1 MLTRSHILPKL
12 KPFENKRDILVHD
25 QDVSDIMTG
34 ILANHNRYKSE
45 YDKICISFLG
55 FNQRQTLENIWNF
68 VKHNVRYRVEPE
80 STQYLK
86 SPGAIFAP
94 GTTSDCKNMA
104 LACAGIIDAL
114 NRHGANFNWAYRFAS
129 YRLFDKVPGHVFV
142 VVNPDTSNEVW
153 IDPVLPTFDNK
164 KSYFYKI
171 DKKPIDMS
179 LISLAGMDAVGAK
192 KKKEQKKADKQA
204 KKQAKQATKKSKG
217 EKKEERKKFFTKLK
231 NNVKKAGKIVI
242 KYNPA
247 TAASRNA
254 FLLLVKLN
262 VRSLATNLKKSL
274 AKPTAKNELFKLW
287 NAIGGSTDVLVKN
300 IEEGAKK
307 KRIGAVFTTRGRVL
321 RTMPQTGQQTAAL
334 VKTINPTVVR
344 AVRQQLPPSSL
355 PGSSIYNIS
364 SSGDRYSNYEDE
376 IIEEMPDTFID
387 DNDSI
392 GAVDPVTQAAAALA
406 AASPILIKIA
416 DFFKKHK
423 DVVSDVADIVGI
435 NKDAEDAVRADASNV
450 TDAIEKEAE
459 GVETAQGEQIVN
471 NAEEKQTAIKDKA
484 DRFKTNIPVMPFALI
499 GGGLLALTLLKKRK

>member
-1 MLTRSHILPKL
+1 MITRSQILPQL
-12 KPFENKRDILVHD
+12 KPFENKRDVLVHD

-55 FNQRQTLENIWNF
+55 FSQRQTLENIWNF

-86 SPGAIFAP
+86 SPGAIFAA

-114 NRHGANFNWAYRFAS
+114 NRAGARFNWCYRFAS

-142 VVNPDTSNEVW
+142 VVNPNTNNEIW

-164 KSYFYKI
+164 KPYFYKI
-171 DKKPIDMS
+171 DKKPTNMS

-192 KKKEQKKADKQA
+192 KKKAQPKTKEA
-204 KKQAKQATKKSKG
+204 KK
-217 EKKEERKKFFTKLK
+217 EDRKKFFKKLK
-231 NNVKKAGKIVI
+231 ENVKKAGKIVI

-247 TAASRNA
+247 TATSRNA

-274 AKPTAKNELFKLW
+274 AKPAAKNELFKIW
-287 NAIGGSTDVLVKN
+287 SAIGGNTASLVKN

-307 KRIGAVFTTRGRVL
+307 KRIGAIFTTRGRML
-321 RTMPQTGQQTAAL
+321 RTIPQTGQQAAAL
-334 VKTINPTVVR
+334 VKTINPTVVK
-344 AVRQQLPPSSL
+344 AIKQNLPASSL
-355 PGSSIYNIS
+355 PSSSTYNTS
-364 SSGDRYSNYEDE
+364 SSGDQYSNYEDE
-376 IIEEMPDTFID
+376 IIEQMPETLTD
-387 DNDSI
+387 DGDSI
-392 GAVDPVTQAAAALA
+392 GVVDPVTQAAAALA
-406 AASPILIKIA
+406 AASPILIKVA

-423 DVVSDVADIVGI
+423 DVVENVADIVGL
-435 NKDAEDAVRADASNV
+435 NKDAEDAVKADANNV

-459 GVETAQGEQIVN
+459 GEETPKGAEIVK
-471 NAEEKQTAIKDKA
+471 NAEQKSLQESSDQRKA
-484 DRFKTNIPVMPFALI
+484 ARFQNIPVMPIALI

>member
-1 MLTRSHILPKL
+1 M
-12 KPFENKRDILVHD
+12 HD

-55 FNQRQTLENIWNF
+55 FSQRQTLENIWNF

-114 NRHGANFNWAYRFAS
+114 NRSGAKFNWCYRFAS

-142 VVNPDTSNEVW
+142 VVNPDTANEIW
-153 IDPVLPTFDNK
+153 IDPVLPSFDLK

-171 DKKPIDMS
+171 DKKPTNMS

-192 KKKEQKKADKQA
+192 KNKAQKQA
-204 KKQAKQATKKSKG
+204 AKQAKQAAKQTKKTEKKATKKTKE
-217 EKKEERKKFFTKLK
+217 EKKEDRKKFFKKLK
-231 NNVKKAGKIVI
+231 ENVKKTGKIVV

-262 VRSLATNLKKSL
+262 VRSLASNLKQSL
-274 AKPTAKNELFKLW
+274 AKPAAKNELFKIW
-287 NAIGGSTDVLVKN
+287 TAIGGNTAVLVKN

-307 KRIGAVFTTRGRVL
+307 KRIGAVFTNRGRVM
-321 RTMPQTGQQTAAL
+321 RIQPTTGRQASAM
-334 VKTINPTVVR
+334 VKTINPVVVK
-344 AVRQQLPPSSL
+344 AVRQNLPVSTLPASS
-355 PGSSIYNIS
+355 SYNQS
-364 SSGDRYSNYEDE
+364 SSGDMYSNYEDE
-376 IIEEMPDTFID
+376 IIEQMPDSLTD
-387 DNDSI
+387 DGDSI
-392 GAVDPVTQAAAALA
+392 GVVDPVTQAAAALA
-406 AASPILIKIA
+406 AASPILAKIA
-416 DFFKKHK
+416 AFFKKHK
-423 DVVSDVADIVGI
+423 DVVSDVADIVGL
-435 NKDAEDAVRADASNV
+435 NKDAEDSVKADASNI

-459 GVETAQGEQIVN
+459 GEETSKGGEIVK
-471 NAEEKQTAIKDKA
+471 NAEQKSLQESSDQKKA
-484 DRFKTNIPVMPFALI
+484 ARFQNIPVMPIALI